1 MLLLAGWNRGASLR
15 IHEQGLPG
23 VTAARGT
30 GTLRRADLNYVT
42 A

>member
-1 MLLLAGWNRGASLR
+1 MPLLAGWNRGASLR

-23 VTAARGT
+23 VTAARAASG
-30 GTLRRADLNYVT
+30 LRRADFAYVT

>member
-1 MLLLAGWNRGASLR
+1 MPLLAGWNRGASLR

-23 VTAARGT
+23 VTAARGAK
-30 GTLRRADLNYVT
+30 TLRRADLNKIT